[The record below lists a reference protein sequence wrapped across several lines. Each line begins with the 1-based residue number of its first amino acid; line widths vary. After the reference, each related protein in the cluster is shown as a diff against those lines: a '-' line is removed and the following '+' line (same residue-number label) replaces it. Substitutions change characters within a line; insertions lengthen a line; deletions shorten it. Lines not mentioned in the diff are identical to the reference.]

1 MRNLFSSNRIGVI
14 QGRIAPRETKKYQSF
29 PFKNWVNEFKHL
41 KKLKIKK
48 LNGYSVVIILR
59 EIYFSIMV

>member
-48 LNGYSVVIILR
+48 N
-59 EIYFSIMV
+59 